1 MTLKYITFSISICF
15 ISWIV
20 GMIVNAAL
28 RKTEFYGKLY
38 NFSLVKSRKLNKFI
52 GLGAFK
58 RIVKNTFF
66 KFFNPKLQ
74 LQSKATTKELIE
86 LRQEMTIA
94 EISRFIGFLFVMIFV
109 MIKVIRAEFLFSL
122 WIILVIILMN
132 LYPSLLQQE
141 NKGRIDRFLKIL
153 SKKTG

>member
-28 RKTEFYGKLY
+28 RKTEFYGKLS
-38 NFSLVKSRKLNKFI
+38 NISLIKSRKLNKFI

-58 RIVKNTFF
+58 WIVKNTFF

-74 LQSKATTKELIE
+74 LPSKATTKELIE

-94 EISRFIGFLFVMIFV
+94 EISHFIGFSFVMIFA
-109 MIKVIRAEFLFSL
+109 MIKVIRAEFFFRYGSF
-122 WIILVIILMN
+122 WSI
-132 LYPSLLQQE
+132 
-141 NKGRIDRFLKIL
+141 F
-153 SKKTG
+153 